1 MDRAAWSFICGRLV
15 AQEDRLLGRSDFI
28 GVLRAGSSEERQ
40 TRLRASLLFAEGP
53 PPADAAE
60 AVEAALVRRAR
71 EIGAL
76 SPDERIADL
85 VLLEREWD
93 AFREAAK
100 KAMLSENSGT
110 AVPGRDD
117 EGGLFAASLS
127 DANTDER
134 AAVFRPAAETI
145 RTRLPREGDRA
156 GWIDGIVDG
165 YAMASLV
172 AAAEQLG
179 SRELASWARTR
190 ALLVAALSLIR
201 ARRLAWPA
209 DELHE
214 AWSVAGLDE
223 PSLADVARG
232 DESGWPA
239 ALDRL
244 GLPYAERALGED
256 EPAVRLALMIDD
268 RITELASAARGMAF
282 GPEIVFAFLWA
293 LRAEAL
299 NLRLVLSAA
308 EYGTPEERL
317 VGQLRAG
324 HG

>member
-15 AQEDRLLGRSDFI
+15 AQEDRLLGRSDVI
-28 GVLRAGSSEERQ
+28 GVLRAESAEERQ
-40 TRLRASLLFAEGP
+40 TRLRTSLLFAEGP
-53 PPADAAE
+53 PAGNPAEAAE
-60 AVEAALVRRAR
+60 AAFVRRAR

-85 VLLEREWD
+85 VVLEREWD
-93 AFREAAK
+93 TFREAAK
-100 KAMLSENSGT
+100 KTMLSEGGAP
-110 AVPGRDD
+110 AVPGRD
-117 EGGLFAASLS
+117 GGEDLFTACLS

-134 AAVFRPAAETI
+134 AAVFRPAAEMI

-156 GWIDGIVDG
+156 GWIDGIVDA

-172 AAAEQLG
+172 TAAEQLG
-179 SRELASWARTR
+179 SEELASWVRTR

-201 ARRLAWPA
+201 ARRMGWPA

-223 PSLADVARG
+223 PLLADVARG
-232 DESGWPA
+232 DEGGWPV

-268 RITELASAARGMAF
+268 RITELASAARGIAF

-293 LRAEAL
+293 LRAETF
-299 NLRLVLSAA
+299 NLRVVLSAVD
-308 EYGTPEERL
+308 YGTPEERL
-317 VGQLRAG
+317 VKQLRAS